1 VPLNPPISSWRE
13 RRVWVVGAS
22 TGIGRALAEGLL
34 ARGARVAVSARRTG
48 PLNELAQAHGEAVAV
63 LPLDVTD
70 AGQVRDAAE
79 ALVARWGGCDLVLCV
94 AGNYQP
100 MRAWELD
107 LSAARQLVEVNVMGV
122 FNVVHAVLPAL
133 LAQGG
138 GGIGIVSS
146 VAGFRGL
153 PRSLVYGPTKAALI
167 NLAEALYLDLH
178 GRGVAV
184 HVINPGF
191 VKTPLTDQ
199 NDFQMPALISAEEAA
214 AHTLR
219 GIERGAFEIHYPK
232 RFTLLLKLLRVLP
245 YRWYF
250 PMIHRITGL

>member
-1 VPLNPPISSWRE
+1 MPLNPPIASWHE

-22 TGIGRALAEGLL
+22 TGIGRAIAEALL
-34 ARGARVAVSARRTG
+34 SRGARVALSARRPE
-48 PLNELAQAHGEAVAV
+48 PLEELQRAHPERALA

-70 AGQVRDAAE
+70 AGQVRLAAE
-79 ALVARWGGCDLVLCV
+79 SLAKRWGGCDLVLCV
-94 AGNYQP
+94 AGNYLP

-107 LSAARQLVEVNVMGV
+107 LGVARRLVDVNVMGV
-122 FNVVHAVLPAL
+122 FHVVHAVLPML
-133 LAQGG
+133 LGQGS

-167 NLAEALYLDLH
+167 NLAETLYLDLR
-178 GRGVAV
+178 GRGLSV

-191 VKTPLTDQ
+191 VKTPLTDR
-199 NDFQMPALISAEEAA
+199 NDFQMPALISAELAA

-219 GIERGAFEIHYPK
+219 GIERGEFEIHYPK

>member
-1 VPLNPPISSWRE
+1 MPLNPPIDTWRE

-22 TGIGRALAEGLL
+22 TGIGRAIAEALL
-34 ARGARVAVSARRTG
+34 ARGARVALSARRAE
-48 PLNELAQAHGEAVAV
+48 PLDALRQAHPERVTV

-70 AGQVRDAAE
+70 AAQVHAA
-79 ALVARWGGCDLVLCV
+79 AQSMAARWGGCDLVLCV
-94 AGNYQP
+94 AGNYLP

-107 LSAARQLVEVNVMGV
+107 LAAARQLVEVNVMGV
-122 FNVVHAVLPAL
+122 FNVVDAVLPTL
-133 LAQGG
+133 LAQGS

-167 NLAEALYLDLH
+167 NLAEALYLDLR
-178 GRGVAV
+178 GRGLSV

-191 VKTPLTDQ
+191 VKTPLTDR

-214 AHTLR
+214 AQTLR
-219 GIERGAFEIHYPK
+219 GIERGAFDIHYPK
-232 RFTLLLKLLRVLP
+232 RFTLLLKLLRLLP